1 MYCQMMHGNIGSQSE
16 DENFIYSIIIN
27 MKRTLAVND
36 IRKSKIIIKSIDK
49 SMLFSLSKAY
59 HEFVGFIMAL
69 NNAVKGKP
77 MQCDYVRSEVLKF
90 RTKGCI

>member
-1 MYCQMMHGNIGSQSE
+1 
-16 DENFIYSIIIN
+16 
-27 MKRTLAVND
+27 
-36 IRKSKIIIKSIDK
+36 
-49 SMLFSLSKAY
+49 MLFSLSKAY

-90 RTKGCI
+90 RTKGCNAI